1 METDQG
7 VRALVARS
15 CDAVARAD
23 VEAWT
28 ACWCDDG
35 IWTIPGRG
43 PVVGRSELRAAFVA
57 LSAEFDLCVQ
67 EVLSGWVEVSGD
79 RATARWYLHETQ
91 RGVNGGQEV
100 LGCYDDTVVRDE
112 HGWRFARRRFW
123 VLYRGP
129 RDLPGQVFRRP
140 PPASP

>member
-1 METDQG
+1 VETDQG

-23 VEAWT
+23 VEAWI
-28 ACWCDDG
+28 ACWRDDG
-35 IWTIPGRG
+35 IWTLPSRG
-43 PVVGRSELRAAFVA
+43 QVVGRSELRAAFAA
-57 LSAEFDLCVQ
+57 LSAEFELCVQ
-67 EVLSGWVEVSGD
+67 EVLSGWADVSGD
-79 RATARWYLHETQ
+79 RATARWYLRETQ
-91 RGVNGGQEV
+91 RTVNGGQEV

-112 HGWRFARRRFW
+112 DGWRFARRRFW

-129 RDLPGQVFRRP
+129 RELAGEVFRRP